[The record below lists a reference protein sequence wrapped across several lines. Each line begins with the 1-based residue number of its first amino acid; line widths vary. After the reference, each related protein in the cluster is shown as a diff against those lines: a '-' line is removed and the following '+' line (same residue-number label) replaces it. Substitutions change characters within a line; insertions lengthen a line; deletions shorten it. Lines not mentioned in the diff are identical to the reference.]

1 MQQLAVMSTLYS
13 KDMHSNGK
21 PLQIRK
27 KPTELLLLTKEHS
40 MAASKEQNSLL
51 QTSKPFLQA
60 QKIKQKKSDSIFGK
74 YQEIGSDF
82 FILF

>member
-1 MQQLAVMSTLYS
+1 
-13 KDMHSNGK
+13 
-21 PLQIRK
+21 
-27 KPTELLLLTKEHS
+27 

-51 QTSKPFLQA
+51 QISKPFLQA

-82 FILF
+82 FYIVLKT